1 MISKLSRREQ
11 ILLLIA
17 FVALVIGLYYY
28 FPYQWITEEQQ
39 TLQDEIDTLD
49 SEILTARE
57 RIEEIPEL
65 EEELA
70 QLEEERA
77 ELLEAAIR
85 EPEEILA
92 ALNVFSRQSG
102 MTINSYSKGNRE
114 DGHPLSLNYE
124 GDYLSFLQMMRMVD
138 EWDYRLLVEDFSLS
152 VNEEELNL
160 SMNYFFHQ
168 PDELAEF
175 IAEEE
180 E

>member
-124 GDYLSFLQMMRMVD
+124 GDYHSFLQMMRMVD